1 MTILGV
7 DPGTRKV
14 GFAVVDERGEAHDIG
29 IEADRRLCR
38 AGSRAQ
44 GALGIRGDR
53 RRHGHQRAALATDLA
68 GLGVPVTYVD
78 ERETTLRARS
88 LYFADHPPR
97 GWRRLIPLGMQ
108 LPPRPDRR
116 LCSGPDRAPVPC
128 GRRQPWGQRLTET
141 FPHLGRY

>member
-1 MTILGV
+1 VTILGV

-14 GFAVVDERGEAHDIG
+14 GFAILDDRGETHDLG
-29 IEADRRLCR
+29 IELIADFVVRVQALKERWSFEAIAVGMGTNARTL
-38 AGSRAQ
+38 GS
-44 GALGIRGDR
+44 
-53 RRHGHQRAALATDLA
+53 DLA

-108 LPPRPDRR
+108 MPPRPIDDYAAVLIARR
-116 LCSGPDRAPVPC
+116 YLADEGNHGVK
-128 GRRQPWGQRLTET
+128 G
-141 FPHLGRY
+141 

>member
-14 GFAVVDERGEAHDIG
+14 GFAILDDRGETHDLG
-29 IEADRRLCR
+29 IELIGDFVVRVQALKERWSFEAIAVGMGTNARTL
-38 AGSRAQ
+38 GS
-44 GALGIRGDR
+44 
-53 RRHGHQRAALATDLA
+53 DLA

-108 LPPRPDRR
+108 MPPRPIDDYAAVLIARR
-116 LCSGPDRAPVPC
+116 YLADEGNHGVK
-128 GRRQPWGQRLTET
+128 G
-141 FPHLGRY
+141 

>member
-1 MTILGV
+1 VTILGV

-14 GFAVVDERGEAHDIG
+14 GFAVLDDRGQTHDLG
-29 IEADRRLCR
+29 IELLADFVARVHALKERW
-38 AGSRAQ
+38 AF
-44 GALGIRGDR
+44 GAIAVGMGTNAKTLG
-53 RRHGHQRAALATDLA
+53 TDLA

-108 LPPRPDRR
+108 LPPRPIDDYAAVLIARR
-116 LCSGPDRAPVPC
+116 YLEDEGNHGVK
-128 GRRQPWGQRLTET
+128 G
-141 FPHLGRY
+141 